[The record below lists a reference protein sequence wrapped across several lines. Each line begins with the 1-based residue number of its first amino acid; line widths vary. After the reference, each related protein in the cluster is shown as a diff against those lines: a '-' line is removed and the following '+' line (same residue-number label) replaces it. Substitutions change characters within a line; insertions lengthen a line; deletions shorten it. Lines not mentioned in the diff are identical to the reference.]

1 MTDTE
6 AFLRTARQVV
16 TDEARALDVLAEGLD
31 EQFAEA
37 VQLILQ
43 ATGRIII
50 SGIGKSGHIGHKI
63 AATLASTGTPA
74 YFVHPAEASHGDLG
88 MVSKGDVVL
97 AISNSGEAPELV
109 NLLAFTRRFGIP
121 LIGLSSKPE
130 STLMT
135 QADVLLLIPSMGEA
149 CGFGMVPS
157 ISTTLT
163 LAMGD
168 ALAIALMKYRDFK
181 PEDFRA
187 FHPGGKLGAQLS
199 TVRDLMH
206 ADLPLVPV
214 GTPMSEALLVMSQK
228 SFGVVGVTDAAG
240 RLMGIVT
247 DGDLRRNMDGLLNK
261 TTEEVMT
268 RDPLTIAPNAM
279 AEEAVAIMNDRK
291 ITSLFV
297 VDPETKGPAR
307 RVVAY
312 PRLPA
317 RRSGLGGG
325 RVGGRTFTH
334 GSVLQGGAAIGGHPD
349 AVHRVPAVAQ
359 YRNQRD
365 SALHAAG
372 HRQTVGRSGC
382 DPTELPAA
390 PRAKV
395 KRFRSK
401 QSGRRREPKAQSLQ
415 RRNFA
420 AVWTFRMVV

>member
-97 AISNSGEAPELV
+97 AISNSGEAPELA

-130 STLMT
+130 STLMK
-135 QADVLLLIPSMGEA
+135 QADVHLLIPSLGEA

-168 ALAIALMKYRDFK
+168 ALAIALMKYRDFQ

-187 FHPGGKLGAQLS
+187 FHPGGKLGARLS

-206 ADLPLVPV
+206 TGSALPLVAAR
-214 GTPMSEALLVMSQK
+214 TPMSEALIEISQK
-228 SFGVVGVTDAAG
+228 GFGVAGVTDAQG
-240 RLMGIVT
+240 QLTGIIT
-247 DGDLRRNMDGLLNK
+247 DGDLRRHMDGLLDK
-261 TTEEVMT
+261 TTEQVMT
-268 RDPLTIAPNAM
+268 ENPTTIQSGAL

-297 VDPETKGPAR
+297 VDSDASGQAQGLLHIHDCL
-307 RVVAY
+307 RV
-312 PRLPA
+312 
-317 RRSGLGGG
+317 GLG
-325 RVGGRTFTH
+325 
-334 GSVLQGGAAIGGHPD
+334 
-349 AVHRVPAVAQ
+349 
-359 YRNQRD
+359 
-365 SALHAAG
+365 
-372 HRQTVGRSGC
+372 
-382 DPTELPAA
+382 
-390 PRAKV
+390 
-395 KRFRSK
+395 
-401 QSGRRREPKAQSLQ
+401 
-415 RRNFA
+415 
-420 AVWTFRMVV
+420 

>member
-6 AFLRTARQVV
+6 AFLKTARQVV
-16 TDEARALDVLAEGLD
+16 TDEARALDALAESLNED
-31 EQFAEA
+31 FAEA

-88 MVSKGDVVL
+88 MVSKDDVVL

-130 STLMT
+130 STLMK
-135 QADVLLLIPSMGEA
+135 QADVHLLIPSLGEA

-168 ALAIALMKYRDFK
+168 ALAIALMKHRDFK

-206 ADLPLVPV
+206 DDLPVV
-214 GTPMSEALLVMSQK
+214 RSGTSMSEALLVMSQK
-228 SFGVVGVTDAAG
+228 SFGVVGVTDDAG
-240 RLMGIVT
+240 RLLGIVT

-261 TTEEVMT
+261 TTDEVMT

-279 AEEAVAIMNDRK
+279 AEEAVGIMNDRK

-297 VDPETKGPAR
+297 VDPDADGQAQGLLHIHDCL
-307 RVVAY
+307 RV
-312 PRLPA
+312 
-317 RRSGLGGG
+317 GLG
-325 RVGGRTFTH
+325 
-334 GSVLQGGAAIGGHPD
+334 
-349 AVHRVPAVAQ
+349 
-359 YRNQRD
+359 
-365 SALHAAG
+365 
-372 HRQTVGRSGC
+372 
-382 DPTELPAA
+382 
-390 PRAKV
+390 
-395 KRFRSK
+395 
-401 QSGRRREPKAQSLQ
+401 
-415 RRNFA
+415 
-420 AVWTFRMVV
+420 

>member
-16 TDEARALDVLAEGLD
+16 TDEARALDVLADSLD
-31 EQFAEA
+31 EHFAEA
-37 VQLILQ
+37 VHLILK
-43 ATGRIII
+43 AAGRIII

-97 AISNSGEAPELV
+97 AISNSGEAPELA

-130 STLMT
+130 STLMK
-135 QADVLLLIPSMGEA
+135 QADVHLLIPSMGEA

-168 ALAIALMKYRDFK
+168 ALAIALMKYRDFR

-187 FHPGGKLGAQLS
+187 FHPGGKLGARLS

-206 ADLPLVPV
+206 TGDALPLVAAN
-214 GTPMSEALLVMSQK
+214 TAMSDALIEISQK
-228 SFGVVGVTDAAG
+228 GFGVAGVTDAQG
-240 RLMGIVT
+240 HLSGIIT
-247 DGDLRRNMDGLLNK
+247 DGDLRRHMDGLLDK
-261 TTEEVMT
+261 TTEQVMT
-268 RDPLTIAPNAM
+268 ANPTTITPDAL

-297 VDPETKGPAR
+297 VDEAASGQALGLLHIHDCL
-307 RVVAY
+307 RV
-312 PRLPA
+312 
-317 RRSGLGGG
+317 GLG
-325 RVGGRTFTH
+325 
-334 GSVLQGGAAIGGHPD
+334 
-349 AVHRVPAVAQ
+349 
-359 YRNQRD
+359 
-365 SALHAAG
+365 
-372 HRQTVGRSGC
+372 
-382 DPTELPAA
+382 
-390 PRAKV
+390 
-395 KRFRSK
+395 
-401 QSGRRREPKAQSLQ
+401 
-415 RRNFA
+415 
-420 AVWTFRMVV
+420 